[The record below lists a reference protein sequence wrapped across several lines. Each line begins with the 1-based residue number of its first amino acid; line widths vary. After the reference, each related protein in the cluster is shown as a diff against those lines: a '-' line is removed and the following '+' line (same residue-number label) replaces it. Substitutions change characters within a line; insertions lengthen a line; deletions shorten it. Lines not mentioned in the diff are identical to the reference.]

1 MNKGWWLGW
10 VCLWVVGCMSDAVA
24 SSKKPKKAFV
34 LTRSVEGRNSAHT
47 VKRAR
52 QRVLAAAR
60 ARCGKQELRIAGVW
74 RQQCRAEKGR
84 VICTVKR
91 RFVCG
96 RQGAV
101 RKILVH
107 RKKPLRT
114 GLVVRNK
121 RTSVRDRR
129 VSLARK
135 RRAQRHAILARK
147 RRAQKQKKAPNKRR
161 IRKIRIA
168 RKERNAARKPMRRMS
183 LRGGMCT
190 RAKALRG
197 VGRSRKKEVAQKQAR
212 QAARRNA
219 ARQCKGRQVVWMA
232 AWRYRCSKRAKGL
245 VACVVQNNA
254 RCCGGRMTARLVS
267 PRKRNPLSSF
277 AP

>member
-1 MNKGWWLGW
+1 MSKAWWIGW
-10 VCLWVVGCMSDAVA
+10 VCLCVVGCVSDAVA
-24 SSKKPKKAFV
+24 ASKKPKKAFV
-34 LTRSVEGRNSAHT
+34 VTRSVEGRNSAHT

-60 ARCGKQELRIAGVW
+60 TRCGKQGLRIAGVW

-96 RQGAV
+96 LQGV
-101 RKILVH
+101 SRKILVH
-107 RKKPLRT
+107 RKKPLRA
-114 GLVVRNK
+114 GFVVRNK
-121 RTSVRDRR
+121 RTSGQGRR
-129 VSLARK
+129 SVSLARK
-135 RRAQRHAILARK
+135 RRAQQR
-147 RRAQKQKKAPNKRR
+147 QKAANKGR
-161 IRKIRIA
+161 IRKVRIA
-168 RKERNAARKPMRRMS
+168 RRESKAARKPMRRMS

-197 VGRSRKKEVAQKQAR
+197 VGRSRKKEAAQKQAR
-212 QAARRNA
+212 QAARRHA
-219 ARQCKGRQVVWMA
+219 ARQCRGRQVVWMA
-232 AWRYRCSKRAKGL
+232 AWRYRCSKRGKGQ
-245 VACVVQNNA
+245 VACIVQNNA
-254 RCCGGRMTARLVS
+254 RCCGGRMTARLAS